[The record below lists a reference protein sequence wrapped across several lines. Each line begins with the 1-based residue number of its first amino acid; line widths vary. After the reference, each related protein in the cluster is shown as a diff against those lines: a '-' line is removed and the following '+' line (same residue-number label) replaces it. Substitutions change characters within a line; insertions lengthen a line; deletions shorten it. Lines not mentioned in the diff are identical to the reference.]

1 MDESQTLPD
10 KPKHRNQHPP
20 AVTKA
25 KQRLFLNTLRQ
36 TGSIADSCRA
46 ANVDSS
52 APHYW
57 ASAST
62 HFAKAFSESRA
73 FGEKVLL
80 DTYESTLDDTVL
92 GHPDFDSV
100 VRSQI
105 LRMFRMKR
113 LDPRYRDNTVIA
125 INNTGPV
132 AMQLNFNASPQI
144 TQADTQA
151 DDKT

>member
-1 MDESQTLPD
+1 METPQTLPV

-25 KQRLFLNTLRQ
+25 KQRIFLVTLRD
-36 TGSIADSCRA
+36 TGSISTAIKA
-46 ANVDSS
+46 AHIDPS

-57 ASAST
+57 ALANAQFS
-62 HFAKAFSESRA
+62 KALQAARE

-80 DTYESTLDDTVL
+80 DRYESSLDTTVL
-92 GHPDFDSV
+92 DHDTFDEV
-100 VRSQI
+100 VRSQV

-113 LDPRYRDNTVIA
+113 LDPRYRDNAVLA
-125 INNTGPV
+125 INATGPV

-144 TQADTQA
+144 TQANTQA
-151 DDKT
+151 EAKP